1 MIRAAAAAA
10 PRPSGYP
17 RGTRGVAATFGRFTW
32 HPRRRHDPPLRTI
45 RVAAVVL
52 ATPPATFSFAPRYVE
67 AEGDDADAAVYER
80 EGAEGE
86 GGDDGGD
93 LLSVEAQHNTLSI
106 VLRDPGTLRFV
117 KFVSTDAP
125 GSRWD
130 VELVCDLHPDDLPDP
145 DASGDDDSD
154 GSDDDDPGGDA

>member
-1 MIRAAAAAA
+1 M
-10 PRPSGYP
+10 
-17 RGTRGVAATFGRFTW
+17 
-32 HPRRRHDPPLRTI
+32 
-45 RVAAVVL
+45 AAVVL

-93 LLSVEAQHNTLSI
+93 LLSVEAQHNTLSV